1 MSLPFDYTRGLLLVA
16 ALLPAACA
24 AGSENAAPVSAPTTT
39 PTPSP
44 NAEAK
49 RAPLTTVK
57 AVNAGMCPA
66 TSLIDDAEDGDNRVL
81 IADQRGG
88 YWYTYADKIGS
99 TISPS
104 GSFKME
110 SGGAEGSKYS
120 ARMNGKLGNGGILY
134 AGMGFSFTE
143 PKGPYD
149 ASCCKGLSF
158 WAKKSGTGTGSVRV
172 KLGDAN
178 TAPEGGR
185 CHDCYNDFGADLTLT
200 DSWKKYELTFAELKQ
215 EFGWGES
222 QPAIDAAHLYQTQW
236 QVRDAGA
243 DFDIS
248 VDHIELTG
256 CGK

>member
-1 MSLPFDYTRGLLLVA
+1 MQSSFDSSRALLLVA

-24 AGSENAAPVSAPTTT
+24 AGPENTAPVNAPPAAAPSANP
-39 PTPSP
+39 
-44 NAEAK
+44 EAK
-49 RAPLTTVK
+49 SAQLSTAN
-57 AVNAGMCPA
+57 AVNAGTCPA
-66 TSLIDDAEDGDNRVL
+66 TALIDDAEDGDNRVL
-81 IADQRGG
+81 MADQRGG

-99 TISPS
+99 SISPT

-110 SGGAEGSKYS
+110 AGGAEGSKYS
-120 ARMNGKLGNGGILY
+120 ARMNGKLGSGGILY

-158 WAKKSGTGTGSVRV
+158 WAKKSGNGTSSVRV

-178 TAPEGGR
+178 TTPEGGR

-200 DSWKKYELTFAELKQ
+200 DSWKKYELAFVDLKQ

-222 QPAIDAAHLYQTQW
+222 KPAIDAAHLYQVQW

-243 DFDIS
+243 EFDIS
-248 VDHIELTG
+248 VDRIELTG